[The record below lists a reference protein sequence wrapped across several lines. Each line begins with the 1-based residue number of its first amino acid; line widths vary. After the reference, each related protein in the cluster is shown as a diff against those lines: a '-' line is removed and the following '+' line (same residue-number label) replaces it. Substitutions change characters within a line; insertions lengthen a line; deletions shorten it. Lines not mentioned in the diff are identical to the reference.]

1 MINAL
6 HLLWLVPL
14 SGLIGAMWM
23 VILSFWGDDDDDE

>member
-14 SGLIGAMWM
+14 SGAVGVFVAA
-23 VILSFWGDDDDDE
+23 VCAAASDR